1 MQLTVKPVG
10 NKAAMQV
17 LCISHATSSAI
28 FGSLDAVLRNRRYF
42 VIHWPEKRSSESKCV
57 LAFCSMHFMPRFHPS
72 LLTNSLSSVDS
83 Q

>member
-1 MQLTVKPVG
+1 MQLIVKPVG

-42 VIHWPEKRSSESKCV
+42 VIH
-57 LAFCSMHFMPRFHPS
+57 
-72 LLTNSLSSVDS
+72 
-83 Q
+83 